1 MTTQERILEG
11 AVQIFA
17 RKGYSNAS
25 VKEIAQKADVNTLT
39 VFRYFHDKETLF
51 LQAVE
56 QMRHTSFDGEAL
68 NRLLTYQDIQADL
81 LTIGKAYLRE
91 IFESLPLI
99 RIYIGDSLNFDQ
111 LKEERWFISP
121 VLKEHFA
128 SYIASLQQAG
138 GQAKEHAQLL
148 AEMWVATITR
158 WTLSCNKRKDVWKVT
173 NEIEASFCE
182 EFIPQ
187 AHFMAYMIEKK

>member
-56 QMRHTSFDGEAL
+56 QMRHTSFDGEKL
-68 NRLLTYQDIQADL
+68 DRLLTYQDIQADL

-121 VLKEHFA
+121 VLTEHFA
-128 SYIASLQQAG
+128 AYIARLQQAG
-138 GQAKEHAQLL
+138 GQARDHAHLL

-158 WTLSCNKRKDVWKVT
+158 WAISCNKRRDVWKVT
-173 NEIEASFCE
+173 NEIEADFCE
-182 EFIPQ
+182 DLIPQ
-187 AHFMAYMIEKK
+187 AHFMVYMITKK